1 MSRTSRKKVVTIL
14 LPAVASSMRD
24 IARGI
29 ADYAAAAGQWHLV
42 LHLWGQVGEADVRWI
57 NKGDGLIFE
66 EPLVTSPVTSPK
78 WTVPAVAVQ
87 MPHLA
92 EHYPMVTTD
101 YIQVGYRAAS
111 YFLKKGLT
119 HLAYLSYCDGDAA
132 EAGFRDLAKEAGRQI
147 STHYIGPGQPELDA
161 GSRRD
166 LVRWLAELPP
176 PVGVLVRDDF
186 LAQKVMDWIPPEWMP
201 ERLALLG
208 VGNDSIICELTRPTL
223 SSVERNAREIGRA
236 AARLLQRIMEGE
248 SMPPQAFLLEP
259 GPVIERQSTGLS
271 YTPDPLVTRAIRILE
286 ETLANALS
294 TNELCTRLKVSR
306 STLEKR
312 FMATLG
318 LTIWQ
323 QRRHLQLE
331 HAKYLLTTTSDSM
344 SSIAEQCGF
353 ANQQRLAESFRKSIG
368 VTPSLYRAERRLAT

>member
-1 MSRTSRKKVVTIL
+1 MSRPSRKKVVTIL

-24 IARGI
+24 IVRGI
-29 ADYAAAAGQWHLV
+29 AEEAAATGQWHLV

-57 NKGDGLIFE
+57 NQGDGLIFE
-66 EPLVTSPVTSPK
+66 EPLETSPVTSPK

-119 HLAYLSYCDGDAA
+119 HLAYLSYEEGDSA
-132 EAGFRDLAKEAGRQI
+132 EAGFLEVANEAGQTI
-147 STHYIGPGQPELDA
+147 STHYLGPDQPELDDRA
-161 GSRRD
+161 RRD
-166 LVRWLAELPP
+166 LVHWLAELPP
-176 PVGVLVRDDF
+176 PVGLFTRDDF

-259 GPVIERQSTGLS
+259 GQVIERQSTGLR
-271 YTPDPLVTRAIRILE
+271 YTADPLITKAVRLIE
-286 ETLANALS
+286 ETLADAPPA
-294 TNELCTRLKVSR
+294 NELCTRLKVSR

-318 LTIWQ
+318 QTIWQ

-331 HAKYLLTTTSDSM
+331 HAKYLLATTSDSM

-353 ANQQRLAESFRKSIG
+353 ANQQRLTEAFRRNTGI
-368 VTPSLYRAERRLAT
+368 TPSRYRAKTK